1 MVEEVVDQVVIEVVH
16 NEEEEEEGS
25 HKFRE
30 GGRGGGYLLHTKLP
44 KTLSKISILRWTILM
59 FINLA
64 QIWLSR

>member
-30 GGRGGGYLLHTKLP
+30 GGRGYLLHTKLP

-59 FINLA
+59 FIDLVH
-64 QIWLSR
+64 IWISR